1 MTQNPN
7 APGTG
12 DRASATRFF
21 RLPRIISLGIGI
33 VVLAVS
39 AVVSIGS
46 QPAYAMSFSPSGAD
60 ITQITSS
67 SFDIRFGFPDALV
80 GGGNPD
86 PSTIDHFSYQIGT
99 FVDGEE
105 FGCSSGI
112 CSHSVTAPDE
122 VTVTKS
128 TAIRIGAYVVGTGTF
143 YYDTTIGALEPDLSQ
158 PVLNSPSSITT
169 SSVFLRWS
177 SSNLV
182 LDTGGT
188 VPASGVTYSERLSP
202 CTLETSST
210 SGTCSGLNASS
221 TYSFEIQATADW
233 GRTGYS
239 NIETARTLDPKPI
252 LTNATAGDGEITVS
266 WTNTS
271 SNTVNVLLDGA
282 STSTGTSGS
291 GSKTIDGLNNGESYT
306 VRVKSGSFTSDA
318 SRTVTPK
325 RDLTLTNFSVS
336 STSRVYDQTTDLDSC
351 TGTVVSGSTVTSD
364 DCPSSFELGLT
375 ESGDGNDAA
384 DTDLTFSWTIA
395 YGDKNVGDNKSVS
408 FTSISITGGDDQNEW
423 NLVTTSGTADS
434 DNSQASITPRD
445 LALNTFTV
453 ADKTYDGTTD
463 ATGDGPGGNP
473 FSDQGNDDDD
483 LDRIAGDDLSFDWTA
498 EFSDK
503 NVADGKTVSITG
515 ISIDG
520 GDDQNNYNLVTT
532 SGSTTANISER
543 DLTLSNFSAED
554 KIYDGTTDVPVG
566 TFDDDRVTVGGVTD
580 ELEFDFTA
588 AFANKNVKDSETVN
602 FTGISI
608 SGGADKDNYN
618 LVTTSGSGTANI
630 VERPVHLAGIRV
642 YDATRLIEAADVAI
656 TEKDVVDTGLI
667 GEETLVVGGAG
678 WIETKNVGASL
689 TLEVDAASDDD
700 PVEGATGFTLADG
713 ENGGLAGN
721 YTLVGGTHTVTVTQ
735 APVTINGMEGVE
747 RIYDGS
753 STVELDGG
761 SLVGIFE
768 GDVVAMANNDEGEAD
783 SADVGK
789 HDVTTEIT
797 LAGLD
802 APNYLLTQPVPEVEI
817 TIRELTV
824 SGLRVQPKIYDGSNR
839 AILTGATL
847 NNVAAG
853 GSAVSLTGATTGT
866 FASPNAGVQSVAFTL
881 GLTGANAS
889 NYTLVQP
896 GALSGRINPAAAQV
910 RFVSG
915 LTWLEG
921 IEGVVRVRTIPAG
934 LDVAIELPG
943 GQAPTEPGQYSVRA
957 VVTDPNYD
965 AAPAAATLTV
975 LPGAGANGGVGGQP
989 GVVGTPKIGPVVLV
1003 GLLGS
1008 GSDVLGGATPGDP
1021 GTEFGGLL
1029 PGRAVVIQG
1038 DEVLQ
1043 GVRIDSDPEGRV
1055 DVDTGSFALGLEAR
1069 SGDDRPS
1076 PLGSN
1081 GQLELQQGGF
1091 VLVKGNGFVPGEQA
1105 EAWLFST
1112 PTFIG
1117 AVDID
1122 AGGNF
1127 EARMP
1132 VPDTME
1138 IGEHTIQL
1146 NALDENGGV
1155 KSVSLGVTVTE
1166 PVAPV
1171 ATDGGVG
1178 AIAETDG
1185 EGGFN
1190 WSSPVVA
1197 AWTLGL
1203 GFLSVVGVIVGVGWW
1218 ILRQRQQKWLYV
1230 PEEFEVDTRVDQ
1242 EFRR

>member
-1 MTQNPN
+1 MRSQDHPFRRTIS
-7 APGTG
+7 AAVGLLV
-12 DRASATRFF
+12 ASAAAA
-21 RLPRIISLGIGI
+21 SAI
-33 VVLAVS
+33 VFS
-39 AVVSIGS
+39 SS
-46 QPAYAMSFSPSGAD
+46 EPAYASWEPGNIEVTADESRAAITFDTKAEGHSVVIGGTTYGVGDCSSRCTIQFPADLGETGSEDAYDYNYDTFKSTDIKISRSSDGASVAFKPQSYFEQLTAPTGGRVSTPDELKKLKVSWSAESDSTTYLDYKDDINYEPSPGCDGTVAS
-60 ITQITSS
+60 
-67 SFDIRFGFPDALV
+67 V
-80 GGGNPD
+80 NPYTLQGLND
-86 PSTIDHFSYQIGT
+86 GT
-99 FVDGEE
+99 TYVVW
-105 FGCSSGI
+105 GCSTKKGFANSDWVRLG
-112 CSHSVTAPDE
+112 SATTLSPTPVLGTVTAEDQSIE
-122 VTVTKS
+122 VNWTNPSNNTVS
-128 TAIRIGAYVVGTGTF
+128 VYVSPNPGGSPFNTGESDDGSYIVSGLKNGTL
-143 YYDTTIGALEPDLSQ
+143 Y
-158 PVLNSPSSITT
+158 SIY
-169 SSVFLRWS
+169 V
-177 SSNLV
+177 
-182 LDTGGT
+182 
-188 VPASGVTYSERLSP
+188 
-202 CTLETSST
+202 ETSS
-210 SGTCSGLNASS
+210 GTSS
-221 TYSFEIQATADW
+221 TK
-233 GRTGYS
+233 
-239 NIETARTLDPKPI
+239 TARPQ
-252 LTNATAGDGEITVS
+252 E
-266 WTNTS
+266 
-271 SNTVNVLLDGA
+271 
-282 STSTGTSGS
+282 
-291 GSKTIDGLNNGESYT
+291 
-306 VRVKSGSFTSDA
+306 
-318 SRTVTPK
+318 
-325 RDLTLTNFSVS
+325 DLTLSNFQVLADDA
-336 STSRVYDQTTDLDSC
+336 TSKIYDQTTTLKDETF
-351 TGTVVSGSTVTSD
+351 TGSVSGSTVTSD
-364 DCPSSFELGLT
+364 GGTSSFDLDQT
-375 ESGDGNDAA
+375 ESGDGNDVA

-395 YGDKNVGDNKSVS
+395 YGDKNVGEKKRVE
-408 FTSISITGGDDQNEW
+408 FTDISITGGDDRNEW

-434 DNSQASITPRD
+434 DNDSDNSQASITPKD
-445 LALNTFTV
+445 LKLDEFTV
-453 ADKTYDGTTD
+453 ADKTYDGTAD
-463 ATGDGPGGNP
+463 ADNAGSNP
-473 FSDQGNDDDD
+473 FTD
-483 LDRIAGDDLSFDWTA
+483 DRIDGDDLIFDWTA
-498 EFSDK
+498 KFSDK
-503 NVADGKTVSITG
+503 NVADGKTVSIDD

-520 GDDQNNYNLVTT
+520 GDDKNNYNLETT
-532 SGSTTANISER
+532 SGSTTANISQR

-554 KIYDGTTDVPVG
+554 KIYDGTTDVPAG
-566 TFDDDRVTVGGVTD
+566 TFDDDRVTVDGVTD
-580 ELEFDFTA
+580 DLEFEFTA
-588 AFANKNVKDSETVN
+588 EFADKDVNDDVKLKFN
-602 FTGISI
+602 NISI
-608 SGGADKDNYN
+608 FGGADIDNYN
-618 LVTTSGSGTANI
+618 LLTTSDDSGDANI
-630 VERPVHLAGIRV
+630 VERPVHLAGTRV

-656 TEKDVVDTGLI
+656 TDKDVVDTGLI

-689 TLEVDAASDDD
+689 TLEVDAASGDD
-700 PVEGATGFTLADG
+700 PVEGAIGFTLDDG
-713 ENGGLAGN
+713 ENGGLANN

-735 APVTINGMEGVE
+735 APATIDGMEGVE

-817 TIRELTV
+817 TTRELTV

-839 AILTGATL
+839 ATLTGATL

-921 IEGVVRVRTIPAG
+921 VEGEVRVRTIPAG

-975 LPGAGANGGVGGQP
+975 LPGAGTNGGVDGQP
-989 GVVGTPKIGPVVLV
+989 GVVGTPKIGPVVLA

-1038 DEVLQ
+1038 DEELQ

-1185 EGGFN
+1185 EGGFS

>member
-1 MTQNPN
+1 MVMAAITLMSLPV
-7 APGTG
+7 TLG
-12 DRASATRFF
+12 DLPARASTQLDVDHVEVVEYSESSFKVFFTPRVAVKNNQYGFQLTEGEIRASLTEATCTINNKCTATVSAPSGMTLTANTSFKISGYSDSFEGGATRY
-21 RLPRIISLGIGI
+21 SASY
-33 VVLAVS
+33 VLK
-39 AVVSIGS
+39 
-46 QPAYAMSFSPSGAD
+46 D
-60 ITQITSS
+60 
-67 SFDIRFGFPDALV
+67 
-80 GGGNPD
+80 
-86 PSTIDHFSYQIGT
+86 ST
-99 FVDGEE
+99 
-105 FGCSSGI
+105 
-112 CSHSVTAPDE
+112 
-122 VTVTKS
+122 
-128 TAIRIGAYVVGTGTF
+128 
-143 YYDTTIGALEPDLSQ
+143 PDLQQ
-158 PVLNSPSSITT
+158 PVLTISNTKFDRVTLNWSSKIPQFELASGGTYSPPSLTWDIYKNNGICEPHRDLSRGTT
-169 SSVFLRWS
+169 SETC
-177 SSNLV
+177 SNLQPETTYEFRV
-182 LDTGGT
+182 L
-188 VPASGVTYSERLSP
+188 
-202 CTLETSST
+202 
-210 SGTCSGLNASS
+210 
-221 TYSFEIQATADW
+221 ADSL
-233 GRTGYS
+233 GSVRYS
-239 NIETARTLDPKPI
+239 NTVSVTTPPERPTLGSVGF
-252 LTNATAGDGEITVS
+252 GDGEITVN
-266 WTNTS
+266 WT
-271 SNTVNVLLDGA
+271 
-282 STSTGTSGS
+282 STSTDTVSVHVSPNPGGSPYSGGVGNS
-291 GSKTIDGLNNGESYT
+291 PDGGFKITEGVDNGESYT
-306 VRVKSGSFTSDA
+306 VRVSANGNFSEA
-318 SRTVTPK
+318 SRSGTPK

-336 STSRVYDQTTDLDSC
+336 STTRVYDQTTDLASC
-351 TGTVVSGSTVTSD
+351 TGTVASGSTVTSD

-375 ESGDGNDAA
+375 ESGDGNGDA

-408 FTSISITGGDDQNEW
+408 FTSISITGGEDQNEW
-423 NLVTTSGTADS
+423 NLDTTLGTADS
-434 DNSQASITPRD
+434 GSSEASITPRD

-588 AFANKNVKDSETVN
+588 AFANKNVEDSETVN

-656 TEKDVVDTGLI
+656 TDKDVVDTGLI
-667 GEETLVVGGAG
+667 GDETLVVGGAG

-817 TIRELTV
+817 TTRELTV

-975 LPGAGANGGVGGQP
+975 LPVAGSNGGVDGQP
-989 GVVGTPKIGPVVLV
+989 GVVGTPKIGPVVLA

-1091 VLVKGNGFVPGEQA
+1091 VLVKGSGFVPGEQA

-1178 AIAETDG
+1178 AIEETDG

-1203 GFLSVVGVIVGVGWW
+1203 GFLSVVGLIVGVGWW